1 MAEQRPTRRP
11 DRPSPPFSPATT
23 TPARSPAWSSPP
35 TARCASSTDDYEI
48 IVGNDASTDNSAE
61 ILDELREHLP
71 APARAAPHRVNRG
84 YGGNLRSMF
93 AAATKDL
100 IFYTD
105 GDAQYDPAELAALYA
120 QLGPDV
126 DVVQGWKIERRDPM
140 HRKIIGRVY
149 HHFVKWWFGLHLRD
163 VDCDFRL
170 FRRHVL
176 ESFPLDSNSGCI
188 TVEMMTRVEQGGF
201 KVVEVPVHHYHRAY
215 GQSQFFNF
223 PQGGAHAGG
232 AERPVDQTQAAAQAL
247 RVGLGHAAAGTLSRH
262 EAVLRGQARP
272 GHRRAGVHRL
282 EPGHPPARAR
292 RPRAWSSTV

>member
-1 MAEQRPTRRP
+1 MVIAV
-11 DRPSPPFSPATT
+11 DRTL
-23 TPARSPAWSSPP
+23 REL
-35 TARCASSTDDYEI
+35 TDDYEI

-61 ILDELREHLP
+61 ILDELRQLYP
-71 APARAAPHRVNRG
+71 RLRVLHNPVNLD

-105 GDAQYDPAELAALYA
+105 GDAQYDPAELTELYA

-126 DVVQGWKIERRDPM
+126 DVVQGWKIGRGDPM

-188 TVEMMTRVEQGGF
+188 TVEMMTRVELGHF
-201 KVVEVPVHHYHRAY
+201 SVVEVPVHHYHRAF
-215 GQSQFFNF
+215 GESQFFNF
-223 PQGGAHAGG
+223 RRIARTLVELSGMWI
-232 AERPVDQTQAAAQAL
+232 RLKLL
-247 RVGLGHAAAGTLSRH
+247 R
-262 EAVLRGQARP
+262 
-272 GHRRAGVHRL
+272 RRYASGSAT
-282 EPGHPPARAR
+282 P
-292 RPRAWSSTV
+292 PRALT

>member
-1 MAEQRPTRRP
+1 MP
-11 DRPSPPFSPATT
+11 DKLVAS
-23 TPARSPAWSSPP
+23 RSSI
-35 TARCASSTDDYEI
+35 TAFFPCYNDAGTIASMVIAADRTLRDLTDDYEI

-61 ILDELREHLP
+61 ILDELRELYP
-71 APARAAPHRVNRG
+71 SLRVLHHPINRD

-126 DVVQGWKIERRDPM
+126 DVVQGWKIGRGDPM

-176 ESFPLDSNSGCI
+176 ESFPLESNSGCI
-188 TVEMMTRVEQGGF
+188 TVEMMTRIEQGGF
-201 KVVEVPVHHYHRAY
+201 TVVEVPVHHYHRAY
-215 GQSQFFNF
+215 GESQFFNF
-223 PQGGAHAGG
+223 RRIARTLV
-232 AERPVDQTQAAAQAL
+232 EL
-247 RVGLGHAAAGTLSRH
+247 SGLWIRLK
-262 EAVLRGQARP
+262 LF
-272 GHRRAGVHRL
+272 RRRYMSGSAT
-282 EPGHPPARAR
+282 P
-292 RPRAWSSTV
+292 PRALA

>member
-1 MAEQRPTRRP
+1 MAEFTLSAS
-11 DRPSPPFSPATT
+11 RPSI
-23 TPARSPAWSSPP
+23 
-35 TARCASSTDDYEI
+35 TAFFPCYNDAGTIASVVIAADRTLRDLTDDYEI

-61 ILDELREHLP
+61 ILDELCELYPRLRVLHHP
-71 APARAAPHRVNRG
+71 VNRD

-120 QLGPDV
+120 HLRPDV
-126 DVVQGWKIERRDPM
+126 DVVQGWKMGRGDPM

-176 ESFPLDSNSGCI
+176 ESFPLESNSGCI
-188 TVEMMTRVEQGGF
+188 TVEMMTRTQQGHF
-201 KVVEVPVHHYHRAY
+201 TIVEVPVHHYHRAY
-215 GQSQFFNF
+215 GESQFFNF
-223 PQGGAHAGG
+223 
-232 AERPVDQTQAAAQAL
+232 R
-247 RVGLGHAAAGTLSRH
+247 RVARTLVELTGMWFKLKIFRRRYSSGSATPPR
-262 EAVLRGQARP
+262 VL
-272 GHRRAGVHRL
+272 V
-282 EPGHPPARAR
+282 
-292 RPRAWSSTV
+292 